1 MLQPQIPRQCRTIDL
16 LPEWIVTT
24 RSLTT
29 GHLLSSTPFTLYIII
44 TLYIIYIYISESIYL
59 SIEMCRCAVY
69 CIVIWFIFVYT
80 MDSATFTTSHCP
92 NGSSVQGLRAGRWCC
107 CWLVVNFARHH
118 ICKWY
123 KAWVLSGCQLKKKCS
138 TDYNEFCPY
147 LFTIKK
153 MSLLKII
160 GNKPVK
166 TLRSIYFVV
175 A

>member
-1 MLQPQIPRQCRTIDL
+1 MLQPQIPRQCRTINL
-16 LPEWIVTT
+16 LPEWIVTP

-29 GHLLSSTPFTLYIII
+29 SHLSSSTPYTLYIII
-44 TLYIIYIYISESIYL
+44 TLYIISESIYL
-59 SIEMCRCAVY
+59 SIEMCRCAVC

-107 CWLVVNFARHH
+107 CWLVVNFACHH
-118 ICKWY
+118 IRKCY

-138 TDYNEFCPY
+138 TDFIMSFVHICSQS
-147 LFTIKK
+147 KR

-160 GNKPVK
+160 GNKSVK

>member
-1 MLQPQIPRQCRTIDL
+1 MDCNNKEPNN
-16 LPEWIVTT
+16 
-24 RSLTT
+24 
-29 GHLLSSTPFTLYIII
+29 GPFVVIYTFYLVHHNYIIH
-44 TLYIIYIYISESIYL
+44 YIYIYISESIYL